1 MGRWIRFFLAI
12 GLGIF
17 AGLAYGWWLNPVE
30 YVDTTP
36 DTLRIDYRSDYV
48 LMVAEAYTAEND
60 LAKAVYRLALLGERP
75 PVETV
80 REAILFF
87 ENENYPDADI
97 ALMRSL
103 ASALQGWNPALETPV
118 P

>member
-36 DTLRIDYRSDYV
+36 DTLRVDFRSDYV
-48 LMVAEAYTAEND
+48 LMVAEAYTLEND
-60 LAKAVYRLALLGERP
+60 PAKAVYRLALLGEQP
-75 PVETV
+75 PVEIV
-80 REAILFF
+80 REAIRFF
-87 ENENYPDADI
+87 ENESYPDADI
-97 ALMRSL
+97 ALVRSL
-103 ASALQGWNPALETPV
+103 ASALSAWNAALETPL